1 LAASTG
7 GGIAVATERPKD
19 CLMGHG
25 MASAPAGLDGNA
37 SHACIDELLSENR
50 RLREIII
57 YLSGIIIRDVVGR
70 T

>member
-1 LAASTG
+1 
-7 GGIAVATERPKD
+7 
-19 CLMGHG
+19 MGHG